1 MKIDRNELALEKLS
15 KSYGEKRALNR
26 VSFSFH
32 AGLYGILGPNGAGK
46 STMMN
51 LITDNL
57 KPTEGKVLY
66 NGKEI
71 TSLGK
76 SYLTKLGYMPQQ
88 EGFYDA
94 FSGRMFLSYM
104 AEMKGIPRR
113 KANVQI
119 EEILERVNLQAD
131 AHRKISEY
139 SGGMQKR
146 LMLGQALLG
155 DPRILLLDE
164 PTAGL
169 DPVERIRLRNYI
181 HELSRDRIILF
192 TTHIVS
198 DIQEIA
204 DQVLMMKDGRIVKSG
219 PIPRIL
225 QEIREEALEN
235 GRSELLPDS
244 RKEVCLGT
252 NHDEITLEQ
261 AYLFVMGGSME
272 DD

>member
-1 MKIDRNELALEKLS
+1 MNLVLYELTKV
-15 KSYGEKRALNR
+15 YGEKLALDH
-26 VSFSFH
+26 VSFSFY

-76 SYLTKLGYMPQQ
+76 SYLTRLGYMPQQ

-94 FSGRMFLSYM
+94 FSGRMSLSYM
-104 AEMKGIPRR
+104 AEMKGILR
-113 KANVQI
+113 KQANIQI
-119 EEILERVNLQAD
+119 EEILERVNLQDD

-192 TTHIVS
+192 TTHTNVDINNRLVCYDIKELGKQLKKLGMLIV
-198 DIQEIA
+198 Q
-204 DQVLMMKDGRIVKSG
+204 DQVWGRVTANRSAG
-219 PIPRIL
+219 RSTRYYMDEFHL
-225 QEIREEALEN
+225 LLREEQTAAYSVEIWK
-235 GRSELLPDS
+235 RFRT
-244 RKEVCLGT
+244 RKPVR
-252 NHDEITLEQ
+252 
-261 AYLFVMGGSME
+261 
-272 DD
+272 

>member
-1 MKIDRNELALEKLS
+1 MGINQHELVLERLS
-15 KSYGEKRALNR
+15 KSYGEKRALHR
-26 VSFSFH
+26 VSFAFH

-57 KPTEGKVLY
+57 KPTEGRVLY

-71 TSLGK
+71 RTSGK

-94 FSGRMFLSYM
+94 FSGRMFLAYM
-104 AEMKGIPRR
+104 AEMKAIPR
-113 KANVQI
+113 KQAKIQI
-119 EEILERVNLQAD
+119 EEILKRVNLEQD

-155 DPRILLLDE
+155 DPEILLLDE

-204 DQVLMMKDGRIVKSG
+204 DQILMMKGGRIVKAG
-219 PIPRIL
+219 PMEKIL
-225 QEIREEALEN
+225 RETDTMTLEEA
-235 GRSELLPDS
+235 
-244 RKEVCLGT
+244 
-252 NHDEITLEQ
+252 
-261 AYLFVMGGSME
+261 YLRVMGGAEE

>member
-1 MKIDRNELALEKLS
+1 MNLVLYELTKI
-15 KSYGEKRALNR
+15 YGEKLALDH

-57 KPTEGKVLY
+57 KPTEGRVLY
-66 NGKEI
+66 NGKKI

-204 DQVLMMKDGRIVKSG
+204 DQILMMKDGRIVKSG
-219 PIPRIL
+219 PISSLL
-225 QEIREEALEN
+225 QEIRVE
-235 GRSELLPDS
+235 S
-244 RKEVCLGT
+244 
-252 NHDEITLEQ
+252 LEQ
-261 AYLFVMGGSME
+261 AYLYVMGGRTE

>member
-1 MKIDRNELALEKLS
+1 MQTERHTLTLEKLS
-15 KSYGEKRALNR
+15 KFYGEKQALNR
-26 VSFSFH
+26 VSFSFND
-32 AGLYGILGPNGAGK
+32 GLYGILGPNGAGK

-57 KPTEGKVLY
+57 KPTEGRVLY

-71 TSLGK
+71 ITLGK

-104 AEMKGIPRR
+104 AEMKGVPR
-113 KANVQI
+113 KQANVQI
-119 EEILERVNLQAD
+119 EDILMRVNLQSD

-155 DPRILLLDE
+155 NPEILLLDE

-181 HELSRDRIILF
+181 HELSLDRIILF

-198 DIQEIA
+198 DIREIA

-219 PIPRIL
+219 PIPGILREL
-225 QEIREEALEN
+225 QEE
-235 GRSELLPDS
+235 
-244 RKEVCLGT
+244 
-252 NHDEITLEQ
+252 TLEQ
-261 AYLFVMGGSME
+261 AYLDVMGGGME
-272 DD
+272 DG